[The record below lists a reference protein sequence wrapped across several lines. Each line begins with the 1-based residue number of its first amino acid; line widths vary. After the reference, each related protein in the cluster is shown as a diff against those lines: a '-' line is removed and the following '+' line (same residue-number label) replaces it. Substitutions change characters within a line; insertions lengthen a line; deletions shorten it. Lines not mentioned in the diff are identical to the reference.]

1 MLWNAG
7 GNCHETLIEQA
18 PFPCYNTSMK
28 NLEGCIV
35 MKEKAVSASLIRR
48 VVVSILIVLSVI
60 ASATKIFTGFDID
73 EAYALA
79 IPYRVLQGDRLFAD
93 MWEVHQTSFLLPF
106 LFMKVFYLLT
116 GEMAGVVLYMR
127 IMTTLLHLCMSILVY
142 GSVKKFFGMKG
153 EYALLIGLAYY
164 NFLPKWMINMDFS
177 MEQLWF
183 FTLFVICL
191 FCAGIFD
198 GMKQNGGER
207 QNGKV
212 QKAESLRKI
221 PRGKKNL
228 WIAASGLML
237 ALDVLAYPGMII
249 LYPVTVFL
257 LLCKRKSGKW
267 ADVLS
272 LTAGCFVAAAL
283 FFVCIFRYMSLG
295 ELLEAVPKVFMD
307 GSHQY
312 DFATKLGLYASQ
324 WLEVLV
330 QSAILLV
337 PTLVFALVFRYL
349 YKRLSWEEK
358 WGGLS
363 FGLLFCTSFE
373 LLVSGLIAFA
383 GVFVTWGPFRLQVR
397 YIIQFVMAFCL
408 WKAIYYK
415 RNSGGHREAERIT
428 GKKSKTLMAGKT
440 EAEDIGEKGIPVLWL
455 LLLSL
460 AAFAGILLASN
471 VGPVS
476 SSSYLVMGNIAFMAF
491 VLKGAEKR
499 GRGMKTLAYTGTV
512 LFILSLIMCKGYYMR
527 NTEYVPG
534 DISEPLSKMQEGP
547 MAGIYVPQKDFAR
560 YTDDYKTIKGHTT
573 DHDLVL
579 FMGTEGLCNLYAN
592 GKIVIPTTI
601 STPAFNEQW
610 VEYFTLYPDKQPTV
624 IFLAKNTVDDRDKF
638 FVKNVFGIWIAERYD
653 VECMEE
659 TESLCIIRLR
669 ED

>member
-1 MLWNAG
+1 MREKKDTALY
-7 GNCHETLIEQA
+7 LQ
-18 PFPCYNTSMK
+18 
-28 NLEGCIV
+28 
-35 MKEKAVSASLIRR
+35 KAVIC
-48 VVVSILIVLSVI
+48 ILMILSVI
-60 ASATKIFTGFDID
+60 ASVTKIFTGFDID

-93 MWEVHQTSFLLPF
+93 MWEVHQTSFLLPY
-106 LFMKVFYLLT
+106 LFMKLFYFLT
-116 GEMAGVVLYMR
+116 GEMAGIVLYMR
-127 IMTTLLHLCMSILVY
+127 VMTTLLHLGMSILVY
-142 GSVKKFFGMKG
+142 VSVKKFFGIKR

-177 MEQLWF
+177 MEQFWF

-191 FCAGIFD
+191 FCAGIF
-198 GMKQNGGER
+198 KEVPR
-207 QNGKV
+207 EKR
-212 QKAESLRKI
+212 SLW
-221 PRGKKNL
+221 L
-228 WIAASGLML
+228 VVSGLML
-237 ALDVLAYPGMII
+237 ALDVLAYPGMVV

-257 LLCKRKSGKW
+257 LLFKRKKGKW

-272 LTAGCFVAAAL
+272 LTAGCFVAAVL
-283 FFVCIFRYMSLG
+283 FFVCIFRYMSPG

-337 PTLVFALVFRYL
+337 PTLVFVLVFSFI
-349 YKRLSWEEK
+349 YKRFSWEEK

-363 FGLLFCTSFE
+363 LGLLFCVCFE
-373 LLVSGLIAFA
+373 VLVSGLITFA
-383 GVFVTWGPFRLQVR
+383 GLFVTWGPFRLQVR

-408 WKAIYYK
+408 WKSIYCHK
-415 RNSGGHREAERIT
+415 KNGKIDGDVSGEGKIETAAGVFNREGTA
-428 GKKSKTLMAGKT
+428 
-440 EAEDIGEKGIPVLWL
+440 VLWL

-460 AAFAGILLASN
+460 TAFVGILLASN

-476 SSSYLVMGNIAFMAF
+476 SSSYLIIGNLAFATLI
-491 VLKGAEKR
+491 LKGAEKK
-499 GRGMKTLAYTGTV
+499 GRGMKVLAYAGVV
-512 LFILSLIMCKGYYMR
+512 LFMLSLIMCKGYYMR

-534 DISEPLSKMQEGP
+534 DISEPLSKMQESP
-547 MAGIYVPQKDFAR
+547 MAGIYVPHRDFAR
-560 YTDDYKTIKGHTT
+560 YTGDYETIQSHTE
-573 DHDLVL
+573 DKDQVL
-579 FMGTEGLCNLYAN
+579 FMGTEGLCNLYAH

-638 FVKNVFGIWIAERYD
+638 FVKNEFGIWIAERYD

>member
-1 MLWNAG
+1 MR
-7 GNCHETLIEQA
+7 
-18 PFPCYNTSMK
+18 
-28 NLEGCIV
+28 
-35 MKEKAVSASLIRR
+35 EKAVSASWIRKA
-48 VVVSILIVLSVI
+48 VVFILIVLSVI
-60 ASATKIFTGFDID
+60 AGATKIFTGFDID

-106 LFMKVFYLLT
+106 LFMKLFYLLT
-116 GEMAGVVLYMR
+116 GEMTGVVLYMR
-127 IMTTLLHLCMSILVY
+127 AMATFLHFCMSIIVY
-142 GSVKKFFGMKG
+142 GSVKRFFGMKK
-153 EYALLIGLAYY
+153 EYALLLGLAYY
-164 NFLPKWMINMDFS
+164 NFLPKWMINLDFS

-183 FTLFVICL
+183 FNLFVICL
-191 FCAGIFD
+191 LCAGIFD
-198 GMKQNGGER
+198 GMKQNS
-207 QNGKV
+207 GK
-212 QKAESLRKI
+212 R
-221 PRGKKNL
+221 NL
-228 WIAASGLML
+228 WLAAAGLML
-237 ALDVLAYPGMII
+237 ALDVLAYPGMVV

-257 LLCKRKSGKW
+257 LLFKRKKGKW

-272 LTAGCFVAAAL
+272 LTAGCFAAAVL
-283 FFVCIFRYMSLG
+283 FFVCIFRYMSPG

-330 QSAILLV
+330 QAAILLI
-337 PTLVFALVFRYL
+337 PTLVFVPVFRYF

-363 FGLLFCTSFE
+363 FGLLFCVSFE
-373 LLVSGLIAFA
+373 ILVSGLIAFA
-383 GVFVTWGPFRLQVR
+383 GLFVTWGPFRLQVR

-415 RNSGGHREAERIT
+415 GNSRIHREQEAEGIT
-428 GKKSKTLMAGKT
+428 GKKSETLIDGKT
-440 EAEDIGEKGIPVLWL
+440 EADDIRERGTAVLWL

-476 SSSYLVMGNIAFMAF
+476 SSSYLVIGNLAFAALI
-491 VLKGAEKR
+491 LKGAEKR
-499 GRGMKTLAYTGTV
+499 GRGMKVLAYAGAV
-512 LFILSLIMCKGYYMR
+512 LFMLSLIMCKGYYMR

-534 DISEPLSKMQEGP
+534 DISEPLSKIQEGP

-560 YTDDYKTIKGHTT
+560 YTGDYETIQSHTG
-573 DHDLVL
+573 DKDRVL
-579 FMGTEGLCNLYAN
+579 FMGTEGLCNLYAH

-638 FVKNVFGIWIAERYD
+638 FVKNEFGIWIAERYD

>member
-1 MLWNAG
+1 
-7 GNCHETLIEQA
+7 
-18 PFPCYNTSMK
+18 
-28 NLEGCIV
+28 
-35 MKEKAVSASLIRR
+35 MKEKAVLPSRIRKA
-48 VVVSILIVLSVI
+48 VVSILIVLSVI
-60 ASATKIFTGFDID
+60 AGATKIFTGFDID

-93 MWEVHQTSFLLPF
+93 MWEVHQTSFLLPY
-106 LFMKVFYLLT
+106 LFMKLFYFLT

-127 IMTTLLHLCMSILVY
+127 VMTTLLHLGISILVY
-142 GSVKKFFGMKG
+142 VSVKKFFGMKR

-177 MEQLWF
+177 MEQFWF

-191 FCAGIFD
+191 FCAGIF
-198 GMKQNGGER
+198 KE
-207 QNGKV
+207 V
-212 QKAESLRKI
+212 
-221 PRGKKNL
+221 PRGKRSL
-228 WIAASGLML
+228 WLVVSGLML
-237 ALDVLAYPGMII
+237 ALDVLAYPGMVV

-257 LLCKRKSGKW
+257 LLFKRKKGKW
-267 ADVLS
+267 ADILS
-272 LTAGCFVAAAL
+272 LTAGCFVAAVL
-283 FFVCIFRYMSLG
+283 FFVCIFRYMSPG

-330 QSAILLV
+330 QAAILLI
-337 PTLVFALVFRYL
+337 PTLVFVLVFRYF

-363 FGLLFCTSFE
+363 FGLLFCVSFE
-373 LLVSGLIAFA
+373 ILVSGLIAFA
-383 GVFVTWGPFRLQVR
+383 GLFVTWGPFRLQVR

-415 RNSGGHREAERIT
+415 RNSSIYREEEPEGII
-428 GKKSKTLMAGKT
+428 GKKSEILIDGKT
-440 EAEDIGEKGIPVLWL
+440 ETVDIRERGTAVLWL

-460 AAFAGILLASN
+460 AAFVGILLASN

-476 SSSYLVMGNIAFMAF
+476 SSSYLVIGNLAFAALT
-491 VLKGAEKR
+491 LKGAEKS
-499 GRGMKTLAYTGTV
+499 GRGMKNLAYAGAV
-512 LFILSLIMCKGYYMR
+512 LFMLSLIMCKGYYMR

-534 DISEPLSKMQEGP
+534 DISEPLSKIQEGP
-547 MAGIYVPQKDFAR
+547 MAGIYVPQRDFAR
-560 YTDDYKTIKGHTT
+560 YTDDYETIQSHTE
-573 DHDLVL
+573 DKDRVL
-579 FMGTEGLCNLYAN
+579 FMGTEGLCNLYAH

-638 FVKNVFGIWIAERYD
+638 FVKNEFGIWIAERYD

>member
-1 MLWNAG
+1 MREKKDTALY
-7 GNCHETLIEQA
+7 LQ
-18 PFPCYNTSMK
+18 
-28 NLEGCIV
+28 
-35 MKEKAVSASLIRR
+35 KAVIC
-48 VVVSILIVLSVI
+48 ILVILSVI
-60 ASATKIFTGFDID
+60 ASVTKIFTGFDID

-93 MWEVHQTSFLLPF
+93 MWEVHQTSFLLPY
-106 LFMKVFYLLT
+106 LFMKLFYSLT

-127 IMTTLLHLCMSILVY
+127 VMTTLLHLGMSILVY
-142 GSVKKFFGMKG
+142 GSVKKFFGVKR
-153 EYALLIGLAYY
+153 EYALLLGLAYY

-177 MEQLWF
+177 MEQFWF

-191 FCAGIFD
+191 FCAGIFR
-198 GMKQNGGER
+198 E
-207 QNGKV
+207 V
-212 QKAESLRKI
+212 
-221 PRGKKNL
+221 PRGKRSL
-228 WIAASGLML
+228 WLVVSGLML
-237 ALDVLAYPGMII
+237 ALDVLAYPGMVI

-257 LLCKRKSGKW
+257 LLFKRKKGKW

-272 LTAGCFVAAAL
+272 LTAGCFAAAVL
-283 FFVCIFRYMSLG
+283 FFVCIFRYMSPG
-295 ELLEAVPKVFMD
+295 ELLAAVPKVFMD

-358 WGGLS
+358 WGSLS
-363 FGLLFCTSFE
+363 FGLLFCVSFE
-373 LLVSGLIAFA
+373 VLVSGLITFA
-383 GVFVTWGPFRLQVR
+383 GLFVTWGPFRLQVR

-408 WKAIYYK
+408 WKSLYYK
-415 RNSGGHREAERIT
+415 KNHEIHNGEKAGESDGKKAEIT
-428 GKKSKTLMAGKT
+428 GKKSETLIDGKT
-440 EAEDIGEKGIPVLWL
+440 EAKDMTENGTSVLWL

-460 AAFAGILLASN
+460 GAFVGILLASN

-476 SSSYLVMGNIAFMAF
+476 SSSYLVIGNLAFAALI
-491 VLKGAEKR
+491 LKGAEEK
-499 GRGMKTLAYTGTV
+499 GRGMKVFAYAGAV
-512 LFILSLIMCKGYYMR
+512 LFMLSLIMCKGYYMR

-547 MAGIYVPQKDFAR
+547 MAGIYVPQRDFAR
-560 YTDDYKTIKGHTT
+560 YTSDYETIQSHTENK
-573 DHDLVL
+573 DRVL
-579 FMGTEGLCNLYAN
+579 FMGTEGLCNLYAH

-624 IFLAKNTVDDRDKF
+624 IFLAKNTVDDRNKF
-638 FVKNVFGIWIAERYD
+638 FVKNEFGIWIAERYD

>member
-1 MLWNAG
+1 MR
-7 GNCHETLIEQA
+7 E
-18 PFPCYNTSMK
+18 K
-28 NLEGCIV
+28 NDTALYLQ
-35 MKEKAVSASLIRR
+35 KAVIC
-48 VVVSILIVLSVI
+48 ILMILSVI
-60 ASATKIFTGFDID
+60 ASVTKIFTGFDID

-93 MWEVHQTSFLLPF
+93 MWEVHQTSFLLPY
-106 LFMKVFYLLT
+106 LFMKLFYSLT
-116 GEMAGVVLYMR
+116 GEMSGVVLYMR
-127 IMTTLLHLCMSILVY
+127 VMTTLLHLGMSILVY
-142 GSVKKFFGMKG
+142 ASVKKFFGIKR
-153 EYALLIGLAYY
+153 EYALLLGLAYY

-177 MEQLWF
+177 MEQFWF

-191 FCAGIFD
+191 FCAGIF
-198 GMKQNGGER
+198 GE
-207 QNGKV
+207 V
-212 QKAESLRKI
+212 
-221 PRGKKNL
+221 PRGKRNL
-228 WIAASGLML
+228 WLVVSGLVL
-237 ALDVLAYPGMII
+237 ALDVLAYPGMVV

-257 LLCKRKSGKW
+257 LLFKRKKGKW

-272 LTAGCFVAAAL
+272 LTAGCFVAAVL
-283 FFVCIFRYMSLG
+283 FFVCIFRYMSPG

-330 QSAILLV
+330 QAAILLV
-337 PTLVFALVFRYL
+337 PTLVFVLVFAFI
-349 YKRLSWEEK
+349 YKRFLWEEK

-363 FGLLFCTSFE
+363 PGLLFCVSFE
-373 LLVSGLIAFA
+373 VLVSGLITFA
-383 GVFVTWGPFRLQVR
+383 GLFVTWGPFRLQVR

-408 WKAIYYK
+408 WKSIYCHK
-415 RNSGGHREAERIT
+415 KNGRIDRDVSGE
-428 GKKSKTLMAGKT
+428 GKT
-440 EAEDIGEKGIPVLWL
+440 ETVTGDSNREGTAVLWL

-460 AAFAGILLASN
+460 AAFVGILLASN

-476 SSSYLVMGNIAFMAF
+476 SSSYLVIGNLAFAALILRG
-491 VLKGAEKR
+491 VEEK
-499 GRGMKTLAYTGTV
+499 GRGMKVLAYAGAV
-512 LFILSLIMCKGYYMR
+512 LFMLSLIMCKGYYMR

-534 DISEPLSKMQEGP
+534 DISEPLSKIQEGP

-560 YTDDYKTIKGHTT
+560 YTGDYETIQSHTE
-573 DHDLVL
+573 DKDQVL
-579 FMGTEGLCNLYAN
+579 FMGTEGLCNLYAH

-638 FVKNVFGIWIAERYD
+638 FVKNEFGIWIAERYD
-653 VECMEE
+653 VKCMEE

-669 ED
+669 EDR

>member
-1 MLWNAG
+1 
-7 GNCHETLIEQA
+7 
-18 PFPCYNTSMK
+18 
-28 NLEGCIV
+28 
-35 MKEKAVSASLIRR
+35 MKEKAVSASLIRK
-48 VVVSILIVLSVI
+48 VVVSMLIGLSVI

-79 IPYRVLQGDRLFAD
+79 IPYRVLQGDRLFVD

-127 IMTTLLHLCMSILVY
+127 VMTTLLQLCMSILVY
-142 GSVKKFFGMKG
+142 GSVKKFFGMKR
-153 EYALLIGLAYY
+153 EYALFFGLAYY

-198 GMKQNGGER
+198 GMKHTGGER
-207 QNGKV
+207 QTDKV
-212 QKAESLRKI
+212 QEAGSLSKI
-221 PRGKKNL
+221 PRGKRSR
-228 WIAASGLML
+228 WMAASGLML

-257 LLCKRKSGKW
+257 LLFRRKSGKW

-272 LTAGCFVAAAL
+272 LSAGCFVAAVL
-283 FFVCIFRYMSLG
+283 FFVYIFRYMSPG
-295 ELLEAVPKVFMD
+295 ESLAAVPKVFMD

-337 PTLVFALVFRYL
+337 PTLVFTLIFRYF

-358 WGGLS
+358 WGKLP
-363 FGLLFCTSFE
+363 FGLLFCVSFE
-373 LLVSGLIAFA
+373 ILISGLIAFA
-383 GVFVTWGPFRLQVR
+383 GLVVTWGPFRLQVR
-397 YIIQFVMAFCL
+397 YIIQFAMAFCL

-415 RNSGGHREAERIT
+415 RNSGVHREADGIT
-428 GKKSKTLMAGKT
+428 GKKSETLMAGKT
-440 EAEDIGEKGIPVLWL
+440 EAEDMGKKGIPVLWL

-471 VGPVS
+471 VGPAS
-476 SSSYLVMGNIAFMAF
+476 SSSYLVLGNIVFMALI
-491 VLKGAEKR
+491 LKGAEKS
-499 GRGMKTLAYTGTV
+499 GRGMKTLAYAGAV
-512 LFILSLIMCKGYYMR
+512 LFVLSLIMCKGYYMR

-560 YTDDYKTIKGHTT
+560 YTDDYETIKSYTT
-573 DHDLVL
+573 EKDLVL

-659 TESLCIIRLR
+659 TESLCILRLR
-669 ED
+669 E

>member
-1 MLWNAG
+1 
-7 GNCHETLIEQA
+7 
-18 PFPCYNTSMK
+18 
-28 NLEGCIV
+28 
-35 MKEKAVSASLIRR
+35 MKEKAVSASWIRKA
-48 VVVSILIVLSVI
+48 VVFILIVLSVI
-60 ASATKIFTGFDID
+60 AGATKIFTGFDID

-106 LFMKVFYLLT
+106 LFMKLFYFLT
-116 GEMAGVVLYMR
+116 GEMTGVVLYMR
-127 IMTTLLHLCMSILVY
+127 VMATLLQLCMSILVY
-142 GSVKKFFGMKG
+142 GSVKRFFGMKK
-153 EYALLIGLAYY
+153 EYALLLGLAYY
-164 NFLPKWMINMDFS
+164 NFLPKWMINLDFS

-183 FTLFVICL
+183 FTLFIICM

-198 GMKQNGGER
+198 GRKQNGGR
-207 QNGKV
+207 
-212 QKAESLRKI
+212 R
-221 PRGKKNL
+221 RL
-228 WIAASGLML
+228 WMAASGLML
-237 ALDVLAYPGMII
+237 ALDVLAYPGMVV

-257 LLCKRKSGKW
+257 LLFKRKSGKW

-272 LTAGCFVAAAL
+272 LTAGCFVAAVL
-283 FFVCIFRYMSLG
+283 FFVYIFRYMSPG

-330 QSAILLV
+330 QAAILLV
-337 PTLVFALVFRYL
+337 PTLIFVLVFRYF

-363 FGLLFCTSFE
+363 FGLLFCVSFE
-373 LLVSGLIAFA
+373 ILVSGLITFA
-383 GVFVTWGPFRLQVR
+383 GLFVTWGPFRLQVR

-415 RNSGGHREAERIT
+415 RNSGIHREEEAEGIA
-428 GKKSKTLMAGKT
+428 GKKSETLIDEKT
-440 EAEDIGEKGIPVLWL
+440 EVEDIRERGTAVLWL

-476 SSSYLVMGNIAFMAF
+476 SSSYLVIGNLAFAALT
-491 VLKGAEKR
+491 LKGAEKS
-499 GRGMKTLAYTGTV
+499 GRGMKNLAYAGAV
-512 LFILSLIMCKGYYMR
+512 LFMLSLIMCKGYYMR

-534 DISEPLSKMQEGP
+534 DISEPLLKIQEGP
-547 MAGIYVPQKDFAR
+547 MTGIYVPQKDFAR
-560 YTDDYKTIKGHTT
+560 YTGDYETIQSHTG
-573 DHDLVL
+573 DKDRVL
-579 FMGTEGLCNLYAN
+579 FMGTEGLCNLYAH

-638 FVKNVFGIWIAERYD
+638 FVKNEFGIWIAERYD

-669 ED
+669 EDK

>member
-1 MLWNAG
+1 MR
-7 GNCHETLIEQA
+7 
-18 PFPCYNTSMK
+18 
-28 NLEGCIV
+28 
-35 MKEKAVSASLIRR
+35 EKAVSASWIRKA
-48 VVVSILIVLSVI
+48 VVFILIVLSVI
-60 ASATKIFTGFDID
+60 AGATKIFTGFDID

-106 LFMKVFYLLT
+106 LFMKLFYLLT
-116 GEMAGVVLYMR
+116 GEMTGVVLYMR
-127 IMTTLLHLCMSILVY
+127 AMATFLHFCMSIIVY
-142 GSVKKFFGMKG
+142 GSVKRFFGMKK
-153 EYALLIGLAYY
+153 EYALLLGLAYY
-164 NFLPKWMINMDFS
+164 NFLPKWMINLDFS

-191 FCAGIFD
+191 LCAGIFD
-198 GMKQNGGER
+198 GMKQNS
-207 QNGKV
+207 GK
-212 QKAESLRKI
+212 R
-221 PRGKKNL
+221 NL
-228 WIAASGLML
+228 WLAAAGLML
-237 ALDVLAYPGMII
+237 ALDVLAYPGMVV

-257 LLCKRKSGKW
+257 LLFKRKKGKW

-272 LTAGCFVAAAL
+272 LTAGCFAAAVL
-283 FFVCIFRYMSLG
+283 FFVCIFRYMSPG

-330 QSAILLV
+330 QAAILLI
-337 PTLVFALVFRYL
+337 PTLVFVPVFRYF

-363 FGLLFCTSFE
+363 FGLLFCVSFE
-373 LLVSGLIAFA
+373 ILVSGLIAFA
-383 GVFVTWGPFRLQVR
+383 GLFVTWGPFRLQVR

-415 RNSGGHREAERIT
+415 GNSRIHREQEAEGIT
-428 GKKSKTLMAGKT
+428 GKKSETLIDGKT
-440 EAEDIGEKGIPVLWL
+440 EADDIRERGTAVLWL

-476 SSSYLVMGNIAFMAF
+476 SSSYLVIGNLAFAALI
-491 VLKGAEKR
+491 LKGAEKR
-499 GRGMKTLAYTGTV
+499 GRGMKVLAYAGAV
-512 LFILSLIMCKGYYMR
+512 LFMLSLIMCKGYYMR

-534 DISEPLSKMQEGP
+534 DISEPLSKIQEGP

-560 YTDDYKTIKGHTT
+560 YTGDYETIQSHTG
-573 DHDLVL
+573 DKDRVL
-579 FMGTEGLCNLYAN
+579 FMGTEGLCNLYAH

-638 FVKNVFGIWIAERYD
+638 FVKNEFGIWIAERYD

>member
-1 MLWNAG
+1 MR
-7 GNCHETLIEQA
+7 
-18 PFPCYNTSMK
+18 
-28 NLEGCIV
+28 
-35 MKEKAVSASLIRR
+35 EKAVSPSRIRKA
-48 VVVSILIVLSVI
+48 VVFILIVLSVI
-60 ASATKIFTGFDID
+60 AGATKIFTGFDID

-93 MWEVHQTSFLLPF
+93 MWEVHQTSFLLPY
-106 LFMKVFYLLT
+106 LFMKLFYSLT
-116 GEMAGVVLYMR
+116 GEMTGVVLYMR
-127 IMTTLLHLCMSILVY
+127 AMTTLLHLGMSILVY
-142 GSVKKFFGMKG
+142 GSVKKFFGIKR
-153 EYALLIGLAYY
+153 EYALLLGLAYY

-177 MEQLWF
+177 MEQFWF

-191 FCAGIFD
+191 LYAGIFD
-198 GMKQNGGER
+198 GMKQNGGKR
-207 QNGKV
+207 
-212 QKAESLRKI
+212 
-221 PRGKKNL
+221 NL
-228 WIAASGLML
+228 WLVVSGLVL
-237 ALDVLAYPGMII
+237 ALDVLAYPGMVV

-257 LLCKRKSGKW
+257 LLFKRKKGKW

-272 LTAGCFVAAAL
+272 LTAGCFAAAVL
-283 FFVCIFRYMSLG
+283 FFVCIFRYMSPG

-330 QSAILLV
+330 QAAILLI
-337 PTLVFALVFRYL
+337 PTLVFVPVFRYF

-363 FGLLFCTSFE
+363 FGLLFCVSFE
-373 LLVSGLIAFA
+373 ILVSGLIAFA
-383 GVFVTWGPFRLQVR
+383 GLFVTWGPFRLQVR

-415 RNSGGHREAERIT
+415 GNSRIHREQEAEGIT
-428 GKKSKTLMAGKT
+428 GKKSETLIDGKT
-440 EAEDIGEKGIPVLWL
+440 EADDIRERGTAVLWL

-476 SSSYLVMGNIAFMAF
+476 SSSYLVIGNLAFAALI
-491 VLKGAEKR
+491 LKGAEKR
-499 GRGMKTLAYTGTV
+499 GRGMKVLAYAGAV
-512 LFILSLIMCKGYYMR
+512 LFMLSLIMCKGYYMR

-534 DISEPLSKMQEGP
+534 DISEPLSKIQEGP

-560 YTDDYKTIKGHTT
+560 YTGDYETIQSHTE
-573 DHDLVL
+573 DKDRVL
-579 FMGTEGLCNLYAN
+579 FMGTEGLCNLYAH

-638 FVKNVFGIWIAERYD
+638 FVKNEFGIWIAERYD

>member
-1 MLWNAG
+1 
-7 GNCHETLIEQA
+7 
-18 PFPCYNTSMK
+18 
-28 NLEGCIV
+28 
-35 MKEKAVSASLIRR
+35 MKEKKDTALYMWKAVICILVILSA
-48 VVVSILIVLSVI
+48 I
-60 ASATKIFTGFDID
+60 ASVTKVLTGFDID

-106 LFMKVFYLLT
+106 LCMKVFWLLT
-116 GEMAGVVLYMR
+116 GEMTGVVLYMR
-127 IMTTLLHLCMSILVY
+127 VVVTLLHLGMSVLVY
-142 GSVKKFFGMKG
+142 GSVKRFFGMKK
-153 EYALLIGLAYY
+153 EYAFLIGLAYY

-191 FCAGIFD
+191 FCADMFA
-198 GMKQNGGER
+198 K
-207 QNGKV
+207 
-212 QKAESLRKI
+212 RK
-221 PRGKKNL
+221 L
-228 WIAASGLML
+228 WLVVSGLVL
-237 ALDVLAYPGMII
+237 ALDVLAYPGMAV

-257 LLCKRKSGKW
+257 LLFKRKSGKW

-272 LTAGCFVAAAL
+272 LTAGCFAAAVV
-283 FFVCIFRYMSLG
+283 FFAGIFRYMSP
-295 ELLEAVPKVFMD
+295 EKLLEAVSKVFMD

-324 WLEVLV
+324 WLEVFI
-330 QSAILLV
+330 QAAILLI
-337 PTLVFALVFRYL
+337 PSLVVALAVSFL
-349 YKRLSWEEK
+349 YKRFSWEKK

-363 FGLLFCTSFE
+363 FGLLFCVVFE
-373 LLVSGLIAFA
+373 ILISGLITLA
-383 GVFVTWGPFRLQVR
+383 GLFVTWGPFRLQVR

-408 WKAIYYK
+408 WRSIYGK
-415 RNSGGHREAERIT
+415 RNSGICRE
-428 GKKSKTLMAGKT
+428 
-440 EAEDIGEKGIPVLWL
+440 EKGTGVLWL

-460 AAFAGILLASN
+460 TAFAGILLASN

-476 SSSYLVMGNIAFMAF
+476 SSSYLVIGNLVFIALT
-491 VLKGAEKR
+491 LKGAE
-499 GRGMKTLAYTGTV
+499 GSGGAMKAFACTGAV
-512 LFILSLIMCKGYYMR
+512 LFLASLIMCKGYYMR

-534 DISEPLSKMQEGP
+534 DISEPLSKMEEGP
-547 MAGIYVPQKDFAR
+547 MAGIYVPERDFDR
-560 YTDDYKTIKGHTT
+560 YTDDYETIQSHTS
-573 DHDLVL
+573 DKDRVL
-579 FMGTEGLCNLYAN
+579 FMGTEGLCNLYAH

-638 FVKNVFGIWIAERYD
+638 FAKNEFGIWIAARYD

-669 ED
+669 E

>member
-1 MLWNAG
+1 MREKKDTALY
-7 GNCHETLIEQA
+7 LQ
-18 PFPCYNTSMK
+18 
-28 NLEGCIV
+28 
-35 MKEKAVSASLIRR
+35 KAVIC
-48 VVVSILIVLSVI
+48 ILMILSVI
-60 ASATKIFTGFDID
+60 ASVTKIFTGFDID

-93 MWEVHQTSFLLPF
+93 MWEVHQTSFLLPY
-106 LFMKVFYLLT
+106 LFMKLFYSLT
-116 GEMAGVVLYMR
+116 GEMAGIVLYMR
-127 IMTTLLHLCMSILVY
+127 VMTTLLHLGMSILVY
-142 GSVKKFFGMKG
+142 ISVKKFFGIKR

-177 MEQLWF
+177 MEQFWF

-191 FCAGIFD
+191 FCAGIFR
-198 GMKQNGGER
+198 E
-207 QNGKV
+207 V
-212 QKAESLRKI
+212 
-221 PRGKKNL
+221 PRGKRSL
-228 WIAASGLML
+228 WLVVSGLML
-237 ALDVLAYPGMII
+237 ALDVLAYPGMVV

-257 LLCKRKSGKW
+257 LLFKRKKGKW

-272 LTAGCFVAAAL
+272 LTAGCFVAAVL
-283 FFVCIFRYMSLG
+283 FFVCIFRYMSPG

-337 PTLVFALVFRYL
+337 PTLVFVLVFSFI
-349 YKRLSWEEK
+349 YKRFSWEEK

-363 FGLLFCTSFE
+363 LGLLFCVCFE
-373 LLVSGLIAFA
+373 VLVSGLITFA
-383 GVFVTWGPFRLQVR
+383 GLFVTWGPFRLQVR

-408 WKAIYYK
+408 WKSIYCHK
-415 RNSGGHREAERIT
+415 KNGKIDGDVSGEGKIETAAGVFNREGTA
-428 GKKSKTLMAGKT
+428 
-440 EAEDIGEKGIPVLWL
+440 VLWL

-460 AAFAGILLASN
+460 TAFVGILLASN

-476 SSSYLVMGNIAFMAF
+476 SSSYLVIGNLAFAALI
-491 VLKGAEKR
+491 LKGAEKK
-499 GRGMKTLAYTGTV
+499 GRGMKVLAYAGAV
-512 LFILSLIMCKGYYMR
+512 LFMLSLIMCKGYYMR

-534 DISEPLSKMQEGP
+534 DISEPLSKIQEGP
-547 MAGIYVPQKDFAR
+547 MAGIYVPHRDFAR
-560 YTDDYKTIKGHTT
+560 YTGDYETIQSHTE
-573 DHDLVL
+573 DKDQVL
-579 FMGTEGLCNLYAN
+579 FMGTEGLCNLYAH

-638 FVKNVFGIWIAERYD
+638 FVKNEFGIWIAERYD

>member
-1 MLWNAG
+1 MR
-7 GNCHETLIEQA
+7 
-18 PFPCYNTSMK
+18 
-28 NLEGCIV
+28 
-35 MKEKAVSASLIRR
+35 EKAVSASWIRKA
-48 VVVSILIVLSVI
+48 VVSILIVLSVI
-60 ASATKIFTGFDID
+60 AGATKIFTGFDID

-93 MWEVHQTSFLLPF
+93 MWEVHQTSFLLPY
-106 LFMKVFYLLT
+106 LFMKLFYSLT
-116 GEMAGVVLYMR
+116 GEMTGVVLYMR
-127 IMTTLLHLCMSILVY
+127 AMTTLLHLGMSILVY
-142 GSVKKFFGMKG
+142 GSVKKFFGIKR
-153 EYALLIGLAYY
+153 EYALLLGLAYY

-177 MEQLWF
+177 MEQFWF

-191 FCAGIFD
+191 LYAGIFD
-198 GMKQNGGER
+198 GMKQNGGKR
-207 QNGKV
+207 
-212 QKAESLRKI
+212 
-221 PRGKKNL
+221 NL
-228 WIAASGLML
+228 WLVVSGLVL
-237 ALDVLAYPGMII
+237 ALDVLAYPGMVV

-257 LLCKRKSGKW
+257 LLFKRKKGKW

-272 LTAGCFVAAAL
+272 LTAGCFAAAVL
-283 FFVCIFRYMSLG
+283 FFVCIFRYMSPG

-330 QSAILLV
+330 QAAILLI
-337 PTLVFALVFRYL
+337 PTLVFVPVFRYF

-363 FGLLFCTSFE
+363 FGLLFCVSFE
-373 LLVSGLIAFA
+373 ILVSGLIAFA
-383 GVFVTWGPFRLQVR
+383 GLFVTWGPFRLQVR

-415 RNSGGHREAERIT
+415 GNSRIHREQEAEGIT
-428 GKKSKTLMAGKT
+428 GKKSETLIDGKT
-440 EAEDIGEKGIPVLWL
+440 EADDIRERGTAVLWL

-476 SSSYLVMGNIAFMAF
+476 SSSYLVIGNLAFAALI
-491 VLKGAEKR
+491 LKGAEKR
-499 GRGMKTLAYTGTV
+499 GRGMKVLAYAGAV
-512 LFILSLIMCKGYYMR
+512 LFMLSLIMCKGYYMR

-534 DISEPLSKMQEGP
+534 DISEPLSKIQEGP

-560 YTDDYKTIKGHTT
+560 YTGDYETIQSHTE
-573 DHDLVL
+573 DKDRVL
-579 FMGTEGLCNLYAN
+579 FMGTEGLCNLYAH

-638 FVKNVFGIWIAERYD
+638 FVKNEFGIWIAERYD

>member
-1 MLWNAG
+1 MR
-7 GNCHETLIEQA
+7 
-18 PFPCYNTSMK
+18 
-28 NLEGCIV
+28 
-35 MKEKAVSASLIRR
+35 EKAVSASWIRKA
-48 VVVSILIVLSVI
+48 VVFILIVLSVI
-60 ASATKIFTGFDID
+60 AGATKIFTGFDID

-106 LFMKVFYLLT
+106 LFMKLFYLLT
-116 GEMAGVVLYMR
+116 GEMTGVVLYMR
-127 IMTTLLHLCMSILVY
+127 AMATLLHFCMSIIVY
-142 GSVKKFFGMKG
+142 GSVKRFFGMKK
-153 EYALLIGLAYY
+153 EYALLLGLAYY
-164 NFLPKWMINMDFS
+164 NFLPKWMINLDFS

-191 FCAGIFD
+191 LCAGIFD
-198 GMKQNGGER
+198 GMKQNS
-207 QNGKV
+207 GK
-212 QKAESLRKI
+212 R
-221 PRGKKNL
+221 NL
-228 WIAASGLML
+228 WLAAAGLML
-237 ALDVLAYPGMII
+237 ALDVLAYPGMVV

-257 LLCKRKSGKW
+257 LLFKRKKGKW

-272 LTAGCFVAAAL
+272 LTAGCFAAAVL
-283 FFVCIFRYMSLG
+283 FFVCIFRYMSPG

-330 QSAILLV
+330 QAAILLI
-337 PTLVFALVFRYL
+337 PTLVFVPVFRYL

-363 FGLLFCTSFE
+363 FGLLFCVSFE
-373 LLVSGLIAFA
+373 ILVSGLIAFA
-383 GVFVTWGPFRLQVR
+383 GLFVTWGPFRLQVR

-415 RNSGGHREAERIT
+415 GNSRIHREQEAEGIT
-428 GKKSKTLMAGKT
+428 GKKSETLIDGKT
-440 EAEDIGEKGIPVLWL
+440 EADDIRERGTAVLWL

-476 SSSYLVMGNIAFMAF
+476 SSSYLVIGNLAFAALI
-491 VLKGAEKR
+491 LKGAEKR
-499 GRGMKTLAYTGTV
+499 GRGMKVLAYAGAV
-512 LFILSLIMCKGYYMR
+512 LFMLSLIMCKGYYMR

-534 DISEPLSKMQEGP
+534 DISEPLSKIQEGP

-560 YTDDYKTIKGHTT
+560 YTGDYETIQSHTG
-573 DHDLVL
+573 DKDRVL
-579 FMGTEGLCNLYAN
+579 FMGTEGLCNLYAH

-638 FVKNVFGIWIAERYD
+638 FVKNEFGIWIAERYD

>member
-1 MLWNAG
+1 
-7 GNCHETLIEQA
+7 
-18 PFPCYNTSMK
+18 
-28 NLEGCIV
+28 
-35 MKEKAVSASLIRR
+35 MKEKDVSAFWIRKA
-48 VVVSILIVLSVI
+48 VVSILIVLSVI
-60 ASATKIFTGFDID
+60 AGATKIFTGFDID

-93 MWEVHQTSFLLPF
+93 MWEVHQTSFLLSF
-106 LFMKVFYLLT
+106 LFMKLFYFLT
-116 GEMAGVVLYMR
+116 GEMTGVVLYMR
-127 IMTTLLHLCMSILVY
+127 IMATLLHLCISILVY
-142 GSVKKFFGMKG
+142 GSVKKFFGIKR
-153 EYALLIGLAYY
+153 EYALLLGLAYY
-164 NFLPKWMINMDFS
+164 NFLPKWMINLDFS

-198 GMKQNGGER
+198 GMKQNGGKR
-207 QNGKV
+207 
-212 QKAESLRKI
+212 I
-221 PRGKKNL
+221 L
-228 WIAASGLML
+228 WMAVSGLML
-237 ALDVLAYPGMII
+237 ALDVLAYPGMVV
-249 LYPVTVFL
+249 LYPVTIFML
-257 LLCKRKSGKW
+257 LFKRKSGKW

-272 LTAGCFVAAAL
+272 LTAGGFVAAVL
-283 FFVCIFRYMSLG
+283 FFVYIFSYMSPV
-295 ELLEAVPKVFMD
+295 ELLEAVTKVFMD

-337 PTLVFALVFRYL
+337 PTLVFALVFHYL

-358 WGGLS
+358 WGCLS
-363 FGLLFCTSFE
+363 FGLLFCVCFE
-373 LLVSGLIAFA
+373 ILVSGLITFA

-408 WKAIYYK
+408 WKSIYCHK
-415 RNSGGHREAERIT
+415 KNGKIDGDVSGE
-428 GKKSKTLMAGKT
+428 GKT
-440 EAEDIGEKGIPVLWL
+440 ETVAGVFNREENAVLWL

-460 AAFAGILLASN
+460 ATFAGILLASN

-476 SSSYLVMGNIAFMAF
+476 SSSYLVIGNLAFAALT
-491 VLKGAEKR
+491 LKGVEKR
-499 GRGMKTLAYTGTV
+499 GRGMKTLAYAGAV
-512 LFILSLIMCKGYYMR
+512 LFILSLTMCKGYYMR

-534 DISEPLSKMQEGP
+534 DISEPLSKVQEGP
-547 MAGIYVPQKDFAR
+547 MAGIYVPQRDFAR
-560 YTDDYKTIKGHTT
+560 YTGDYETIQSHTE
-573 DHDLVL
+573 DKDRVL
-579 FMGTEGLCNLYAN
+579 FMGTEGLCNLYAH

-638 FVKNVFGIWIAERYD
+638 FVKNEFGIWIAERYD

-669 ED
+669 EDR